1 MSWKND
7 RPTCRQLKLIKDIE
21 AEFGEQFT
29 GTTKGEAADYMR
41 QCDDTN
47 LAWEIWQLVKD
58 GNTDSLYSIEE
69 WLQEDYQEENN
80 DLFNVTDM
88 C

>member
-1 MSWKND
+1 MK
-7 RPTCRQLKLIKDIE
+7 CQLCD
-21 AEFGEQFT
+21 G
-29 GTTKGEAADYMR
+29 KGEYIHACGGYRPCEHCNGTGEIKQTRADYMR

-80 DLFNVTDM
+80 G
-88 C
+88 